1 MEIGGDSE
9 MGVELSLMSLGGQ
22 VLFHYN
28 LLHLTLDN
36 CGDSAYHHLIH
47 NYNAVVSLG
56 FLFRHHWTD
65 IVPTHQA
72 AYDVDFPIFS
82 FHLEEDLSVKILMR
96 TLKVHE
102 NLTWTSITSSTV

>member
-65 IVPTHQA
+65 TVPTHQA
-72 AYDVDFPIFS
+72 AYDVDSPIFS
-82 FHLEEDLSVKILMR
+82 FHLDFYHIFDGLTTKFLSFL
-96 TLKVHE
+96 TLNQLVV
-102 NLTWTSITSSTV
+102 LV